1 MLENQEGA
9 DAEDYIHSLK
19 IDMFSDEVFVF
30 TPGGDVQNL
39 PAGATPIDFAYAIHS
54 AVGNRMVGAKVNG
67 RIVTLDHVLKNGD
80 IVEILTSKNAKGP
93 SRDWMKIARSS
104 EARSKIR
111 QWFKKEKKE
120 ENIANG
126 RAAFEA
132 ELKHCGIS
140 MKDVLSPE
148 MLPVLLKRVSY
159 GSLDDMYAAID
170 LVVDK
175 VEAQI
180 KKHVSRV
187 KEQRRQARNASVD
200 VFTYNLEADPDE
212 EPAVVGTERFAPKP
226 LHLDEALMQLE
237 SIGSEFLV
245 FINAET
251 DRVNV
256 VYRRR
261 IGGYAVIDPVL

>member
-1 MLENQEGA
+1 MNIAFTFKNFEASDHLKKYARRRMEKMGRFFGKASGLEVGVVLTV
-9 DAEDYIHSLK
+9 DKFRHL
-19 IDMFSDEVFVF
+19 
-30 TPGGDVQNL
+30 PG
-39 PAGATPIDFAYAIHS
+39 
-54 AVGNRMVGAKVNG
+54 
-67 RIVTLDHVLKNGD
+67 VLKKLAYN
-80 IVEILTSKNAKGP
+80 T
-93 SRDWMKIARSS
+93 
-104 EARSKIR
+104 
-111 QWFKKEKKE
+111 
-120 ENIANG
+120 
-126 RAAFEA
+126 
-132 ELKHCGIS
+132 
-140 MKDVLSPE
+140 
-148 MLPVLLKRVSY
+148 
-159 GSLDDMYAAID
+159 LDDMYAAID